1 MYIISI
7 YSKLDTNQKRKILV
21 FLMDN
26 FKNQYDFSLENNTII
41 VLELINDN
49 IVGCICLLNNKY
61 LINQLIKN
69 NILKY
74 YSMYDKL
81 NGCFIYNFCVSSNMR
96 NQKIGTNLLGYTIE
110 KMKEINIDY
119 LHSHAINNISKKIF
133 LKHNFIEDN
142 NYIGLTNNEIYSM
155 IKYL

>member
-1 MYIISI
+1 
-7 YSKLDTNQKRKILV
+7 
-21 FLMDN
+21 
-26 FKNQYDFSLENNTII
+26 
-41 VLELINDN
+41 
-49 IVGCICLLNNKY
+49 
-61 LINQLIKN
+61 
-69 NILKY
+69 
-74 YSMYDKL
+74 
-81 NGCFIYNFCVSSNMR
+81 MR